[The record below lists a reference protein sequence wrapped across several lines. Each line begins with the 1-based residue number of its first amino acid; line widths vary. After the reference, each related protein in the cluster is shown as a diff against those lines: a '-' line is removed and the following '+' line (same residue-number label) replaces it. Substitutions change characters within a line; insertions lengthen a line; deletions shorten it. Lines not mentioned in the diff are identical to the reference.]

1 VNPPARGG
9 AAHTRPER
17 TGGPPAQI
25 PAHRPTGSPPARPAS
40 QSRQQRWLLVAAL
53 LLTGLSMRT
62 AVTSV
67 GAVLDGLERGLHTNS
82 GVAGLIT
89 TLPPICFAALG
100 ALAPRMASRAG
111 PHRLLVLALTAMT
124 IGLLARAF
132 VGSVAGFVALSV
144 LSLIGSAVANVLM
157 PTLVKWHFPDRIGHM
172 TALYTTAMAIGGTM
186 AAGLSVPIGLLAS
199 GEDSW
204 RAGIGSWALLS
215 AAAVLPW
222 LSTLRHDTRFA
233 AGPSRLPATALVRS
247 PTAWMVTLFFAFQS
261 VQAYIA
267 FGWFERFLS
276 AHAISAS
283 TAGWMVALLSAMGI
297 PASMI
302 APIIPVRYHRRLVV
316 VLGASFAAA
325 YAGLLAYPAGAWA
338 WMVLA
343 GIGGGMFPLS
353 LTLIGYR
360 TTSAEVTASLSAF
373 AQSIGYVI
381 AACGPLL
388 FGVLHGATGTWTASF
403 GVLWAAVILATI
415 TGWLASAPRTVD
427 EDLTRMRSASI
438 T

>member
-1 VNPPARGG
+1 L
-9 AAHTRPER
+9 
-17 TGGPPAQI
+17 
-25 PAHRPTGSPPARPAS
+25 PAHPSLR
-40 QSRQQRWLLVAAL
+40 SRRQRWLLISAL

-67 GAVLDGLERGLHTNS
+67 GAALDGIERGLHTNS

-89 TLPPICFAALG
+89 AVPPICFAALG

-124 IGLLARAF
+124 IGLLTRAI
-132 VGSVAGFVALSV
+132 VGSVAAFVTLSV

-157 PTLVKWHFPDRIGHM
+157 PSLVKWHFPDHIGAM
-172 TALYTTAMAIGGTM
+172 TAVYTTAMAIGGTL
-186 AAGLSVPIGLLAS
+186 AAGLTVPIGLLAS
-199 GEDSW
+199 GQDSW

-215 AAAVLPW
+215 AFAVLPW
-222 LSTLRHDTRFA
+222 LSTLRHDTHFA
-233 AGPSRLPATALVRS
+233 AGPARLPATALVRS
-247 PTAWMVTLFFAFQS
+247 RTAWMVALFFAFQS
-261 VQAYIA
+261 IQAYIA

-276 AHAISAS
+276 AHSISAS

-302 APIIPVRYHRRLVV
+302 APVVPMRHHRSLVLI
-316 VLGASFAAA
+316 LGCSFAAA
-325 YAGLLAYPAGAWA
+325 YAGLLLYPAGAWA

-360 TTSAEVTASLSAF
+360 TTSAAVTASLSAF

-388 FGVLHGATGTWTASF
+388 FGVLHGATGEWAAPF
-403 GVLWAAVILATI
+403 GVLWAAVILATV

-427 EDLTRMRSASI
+427 DDLAARRAAVPAG
-438 T
+438 